1 MRLSTPVNV
10 SPSPVR
16 ITPCSQLLC
25 LGSCFAGVLGK
36 GWLDSGLSGCHNPFG
51 NLFNPASILGA
62 LQLLANPNA
71 LELLENALFCKD
83 TLWHSFFFHSSFSA
97 SHRDLAWQKMQT
109 SWQQGRKALLEADFL
124 LLTWGSAL
132 AWYHHSA
139 AKQAVANCH
148 CLPEQEFER
157 RLIAADEIA
166 NTYRCFLSH
175 YLKEH
180 ASLRIILSV
189 SPVRHCVGD
198 LPLNSVSKA
207 QLLIAAKEL
216 CQAFPKQVFYFP
228 AYEILLDELRD
239 YRFYAED
246 FCHPSPLAEKLVRER
261 FLSSWGTPEL
271 QKYMALTA
279 EQKQLEQHRPR
290 LPESPQVKLWQQ
302 HAEQRQRELNT
313 ALQQLR
319 QPLQDSPPEVAPAAA
334 GRQR

>member
-1 MRLSTPVNV
+1 M
-10 SPSPVR
+10 
-16 ITPCSQLLC
+16 
-25 LGSCFAGVLGK
+25 
-36 GWLDSGLSGCHNPFG
+36 
-51 NLFNPASILGA
+51 
-62 LQLLANPNA
+62 LANPNA